1 MAKAIVS
8 IGYEDYV
15 VDAEDALKLYEIIA
29 KAERYKQR
37 YRCRDEGGPLHFVWA
52 QDNEDDIKS
61 IRLINDG
68 LYQIAKMAGKPAE

>member
-8 IGYEDYV
+8 LGYDEYV

-29 KAERYKQR
+29 KAERYKRR
-37 YRCRDEGGPLHFVWA
+37 YRSRDDGGDLHFVWA
-52 QDNEDDIKS
+52 QDSEDDVKT

-68 LYQIAKMAGKPAE
+68 LYRIAKLAGKPAE